1 MTGIIP
7 LQMKVPFSIHRRTR
21 CQNKSQGYGQFLMVN
36 SNCVRPDGQ
45 CELCDSWDEN
55 AQVCLQDEDFG
66 GTGHGDESL
75 SDADP
80 GL

>member
-1 MTGIIP
+1 MAY
-7 LQMKVPFSIHRRTR
+7 QMPKKVPRVWA
-21 CQNKSQGYGQFLMVN
+21 FLTVN

-45 CELCDSWDEN
+45 CELFDSWDEN
-55 AQVCLQDEDFG
+55 AQVYLQDEDFG

>member
-1 MTGIIP
+1 
-7 LQMKVPFSIHRRTR
+7 
-21 CQNKSQGYGQFLMVN
+21 MVN

-45 CELCDSWDEN
+45 CDLCDSWDED
-55 AQVCLQDEDFG
+55 AKVCLQDEDFG

-75 SDADP
+75 TDADP